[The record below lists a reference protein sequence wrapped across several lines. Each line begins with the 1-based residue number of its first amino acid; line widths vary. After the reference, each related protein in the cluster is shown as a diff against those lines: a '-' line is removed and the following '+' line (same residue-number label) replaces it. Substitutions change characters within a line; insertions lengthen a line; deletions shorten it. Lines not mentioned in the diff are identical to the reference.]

1 MKSDI
6 NETLTVYDEMIGK
19 TFKSVIS
26 ENDKDELVFT
36 EADGTKHVFYH
47 DTDCCEEVTIDD
59 IVGRLDDLIL
69 SPILMAECV
78 SSNVTTENCSETWTF
93 YKFATAKGYVTVR
106 WYGESNGYYSE
117 KVDYRIEKPEGK

>member
-1 MKSDI
+1 MKEGID
-6 NETLTVYDEMIGK
+6 ETLTVYDEMIGK
-19 TFKSVIS
+19 TFKSVKRID
-26 ENDKDELVFT
+26 EDELVFT

-78 SSNVTTENCSETWTF
+78 SSNVTTENYSGTWTF

-117 KVDYRIEKPEGK
+117 KVDYRIEKPAGK